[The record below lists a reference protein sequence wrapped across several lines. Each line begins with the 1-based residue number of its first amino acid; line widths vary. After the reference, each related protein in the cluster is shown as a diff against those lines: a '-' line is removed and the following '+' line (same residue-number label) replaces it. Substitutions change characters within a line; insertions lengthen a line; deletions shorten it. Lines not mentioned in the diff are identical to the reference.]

1 MRYAKVPITAANF
14 DDTLVTAAVTYASQP
29 AIPGQPDGIAV
40 PNLYIEN
47 DYFFAVRGRDA
58 AGNVGPI
65 AATAAGTAARFLTT
79 VLAGSGTDGIGQ
91 DVDGSGDFG
100 TASGLGFTADGFSDL
115 IVGGAGGRSVYIYFG
130 SATGYSTTP
139 SITIT
144 GPLDFGQSV
153 VNAGD
158 LDGDGLND
166 IAVASPSEGSGLIY
180 VYSRLNPP
188 GSWGTTNAWP
198 ATLTAAQANY
208 ILTVDATFGG
218 GIGSIQPG
226 GLARLGKFDGAGADD
241 LGVGLVFG
249 NSSDGV
255 LLIAKGSATLASATI
270 PNTNTIEIDGTEMDG
285 LFGWPAV
292 GIGAAFAAPAGPAV
306 MTASLPANI
315 YAFRGQSPAGVITAA
330 AADDSVFGSAA
341 DAYGLVLGFLGP
353 LGASPAAVT
362 IGGPFGTPAYVDV
375 HLGTAATGPFQG
387 VMGGAPAA
395 AVRLTDSLSG
405 NSFGLLSLG
414 GGLKGTSQ
422 AYSVIGGD
430 TTSDLVV
437 AGHGEAGNTVYIV
450 NGRLIPTLAGT
461 LNVAAAQNQ
470 SDIVPPVVKA
480 TGKIPAALG
489 RLCRVHHHPRFGQRR
504 LSRLR
509 GW

>member
-1 MRYAKVPITAANF
+1 MTIVATTSNIPDRGVGTASVTVTVDLGVPDVVPNLTATVSDRRQVTMQLAWTAPGDAGVRLAGYDVRYAKVPITAANF
-14 DDTLVTAAVTYASQP
+14 DDTLVTVAVTYASQP

-65 AATAAGTAARFLTT
+65 AATAVGTAARFLTT

-91 DVDGSGDFG
+91 DVDGSGDFATAG
-100 TASGLGFTADGFSDL
+100 TRSFTADGLADL
-115 IVGGAGGRSVYIYFG
+115 IVGGNGGRSVYIYLG
-130 SATGYSTTP
+130 STTGYSTTP

-144 GPLDFGQSV
+144 GAALDFGQSV

-166 IAVASPSEGSGLIY
+166 IAVASPREGSGRVY

-198 ATLTAAQANY
+198 ATLTDTQANY
-208 ILTVDATFGG
+208 ILTVDVTFGG
-218 GIGSIQPG
+218 GISSIQAG
-226 GLARLGKFDGAGADD
+226 GLARLGNFDGTGADD
-241 LGVGLVFG
+241 LAVGLVFS

-270 PNTNTIEIDGTEMDG
+270 PNTNTIEIDGTEIDG
-285 LFGWPAV
+285 FFGWPAV

-330 AADDSVFGSAA
+330 AADDLVIGSAY

-353 LGASPAAVT
+353 LGGSPAAVT

-375 HLGTAATGPFQG
+375 HLGTAATGPFEG

-405 NSFGLLSLG
+405 NSFGL
-414 GGLKGTSQ
+414 
-422 AYSVIGGD
+422 
-430 TTSDLVV
+430 
-437 AGHGEAGNTVYIV
+437 
-450 NGRLIPTLAGT
+450 
-461 LNVAAAQNQ
+461 
-470 SDIVPPVVKA
+470 
-480 TGKIPAALG
+480 
-489 RLCRVHHHPRFGQRR
+489 
-504 LSRLR
+504 
-509 GW
+509 